1 MVSHTFRFFPYFFL
15 SVACACCL
23 RLKRWRR
30 EIFSANWQRCTGDVH
45 AFIIFQ
51 VSLPQPLFGI
61 LKYFSA
67 NCADT
72 TFQYNYRKWRKWFMV
87 LFFYRFQ
94 RRFCSVYT
102 CVFAQRPIYQN
113 GCRIVSFRP
122 LISCDCKIC
131 VNIFYFLFF
140 LNITLELEKRACRPL
155 NVLLWGMV
163 QWVKLVFSFHTPP
176 TSSRQNM
183 FQQ

>member
-1 MVSHTFRFFPYFFL
+1 
-15 SVACACCL
+15 
-23 RLKRWRR
+23 
-30 EIFSANWQRCTGDVH
+30 
-45 AFIIFQ
+45 
-51 VSLPQPLFGI
+51 
-61 LKYFSA
+61 
-67 NCADT
+67 
-72 TFQYNYRKWRKWFMV
+72 MV

-131 VNIFYFLFF
+131 VNIFSFLFF
-140 LNITLELEKRACRPL
+140 LNITLELEKRACRPLNVLLWGMVQWQRCTGDVHAFIIFQVSLPQPLFGILKYFSANCADTTFQYNYQLEKRACRPL

-183 FQQ
+183 FQQYSTIMLLQL